1 MDFET
6 LPGPSLPELARTAV
20 ARAATAAVSYASL
33 VGDPVTASE
42 IPVRSGPAGSPVL
55 LTATGS
61 ALARQLGTG
70 PETVSVSVAAAAPFA
85 GLRLTGTAQ
94 PAAPNRKA
102 GIIAYVVAV
111 RSVEFCGTVSAL
123 VSLDQYQAATPDPL
137 WREAPGILRHLEQ
150 GHMSDL
156 IGCVRAHG
164 MLQADWVIP
173 RGLDRYGLELLVL
186 TADGTAATRL
196 SFPSGPVTSLRDVP
210 ASVRTVLTCRCQSAP
225 EHHDGRARST

>member
-20 ARAATAAVSYASL
+20 ARAATAAVSL
-33 VGDPVTASE
+33 LGGPVTASE

-85 GLRLTGTAQ
+85 GLRLTGTAR
-94 PAAPNRKA
+94 PAARNRQA
-102 GIIAYVVAV
+102 EIIAYVVAV

-137 WREAPGILRHLEQ
+137 WHEAPGILRHLEQ

-186 TADGTAATRL
+186 TTDGTAAMRL
-196 SFPSGPVTSLRDVP
+196 SFPSGPVTSLQDVP
-210 ASVRTVLTCRCQSAP
+210 ASVRTVLTCRCCPAVLSGP
-225 EHHDGRARST
+225 

>member
-20 ARAATAAVSYASL
+20 ARAATAAVSL
-33 VGDPVTASE
+33 VGGPVTASE

-85 GLRLTGTAQ
+85 GLRLTGTAR
-94 PAAPNRKA
+94 PAARNRQA
-102 GIIAYVVAV
+102 EIIAYVVAV

-137 WREAPGILRHLEQ
+137 WHEAPGILRHLEQ

-164 MLQADWVIP
+164 MRQADWVIP
-173 RGLDRYGLELLVL
+173 HGLDRYGLELLVL
-186 TADGTAATRL
+186 TADGTAAMRL
-196 SFPSGPVTSLRDVP
+196 SFPSGPVTSLQDVP
-210 ASVRTVLTCRCQSAP
+210 ASVRTVLTCRCYPAVLSGP
-225 EHHDGRARST
+225 

>member
-20 ARAATAAVSYASL
+20 ARAATAAVSL
-33 VGDPVTASE
+33 LGGPVTASE

-85 GLRLTGTAQ
+85 GRRLTGTAR
-94 PAAPNRKA
+94 PAARNRQA
-102 GIIAYVVAV
+102 EIIAYVVAV

-137 WREAPGILRHLEQ
+137 WHEAPGILRHLEQ

-164 MLQADWVIP
+164 MRQADWVIP
-173 RGLDRYGLELLVL
+173 HGLDRYGLELLVL
-186 TADGTAATRL
+186 TADGTAAMRL
-196 SFPSGPVTSLRDVP
+196 SFPSGPVTSLQDVP
-210 ASVRTVLTCRCQSAP
+210 ASVRTVLTCRCCPAVLTGP
-225 EHHDGRARST
+225 

>member
-20 ARAATAAVSYASL
+20 ARAATAAVSL
-33 VGDPVTASE
+33 LGGPVTASE

-85 GLRLTGTAQ
+85 GLRLTGTAR
-94 PAAPNRKA
+94 PAARNRQA
-102 GIIAYVVAV
+102 EIIAYVVAV

-137 WREAPGILRHLEQ
+137 WHEAPGILRHLEQ

-164 MLQADWVIP
+164 MRQADWVIRAGPSP
-173 RGLDRYGLELLVL
+173 RPGQKYVTRSCRP
-186 TADGTAATRL
+186 ATRVCRCWPAVL
-196 SFPSGPVTSLRDVP
+196 SGP
-210 ASVRTVLTCRCQSAP
+210 
-225 EHHDGRARST
+225 

>member
-20 ARAATAAVSYASL
+20 ARAATAAVSL
-33 VGDPVTASE
+33 VGGPVTASE

-85 GLRLTGTAQ
+85 GLRLTGTAR
-94 PAAPNRKA
+94 PAARNRQA
-102 GIIAYVVAV
+102 EIIAYVVAV

-137 WREAPGILRHLEQ
+137 WHEAPGILRHLEQ

-164 MLQADWVIP
+164 MRQADWVIP
-173 RGLDRYGLELLVL
+173 HGLDRYGLELLVL
-186 TADGTAATRL
+186 TADGTAAMRL
-196 SFPSGPVTSLRDVP
+196 SFPSGPVTSLQDVP
-210 ASVRTVLTCRCQSAP
+210 ASVRTVLTCRCCPAVLSGP
-225 EHHDGRARST
+225 

>member
-1 MDFET
+1 MNFET

-20 ARAATAAVSYASL
+20 ARAATAAVSL
-33 VGDPVTASE
+33 VGGPVTASE

-85 GLRLTGTAQ
+85 GLRLTGTAR
-94 PAAPNRKA
+94 PAARNRQA
-102 GIIAYVVAV
+102 EIIAYVVAV

-137 WREAPGILRHLEQ
+137 WHEAPGILRHLEQ

-164 MLQADWVIP
+164 MRQADWVIP
-173 RGLDRYGLELLVL
+173 HGLDRYGLELLVL
-186 TADGTAATRL
+186 TADGTAAMRL
-196 SFPSGPVTSLRDVP
+196 SFPSGPVTSLQDVP
-210 ASVRTVLTCRCQSAP
+210 ASVRTVLTCRCCPAVLSGP
-225 EHHDGRARST
+225 